1 MRREDLPIFELEYPL
16 IAELKERSRLII
28 QAPTGSGKSTQVP
41 QILLDH
47 GLLGAAQVVI
57 LQPRR
62 LATRLLAT
70 RVASERNSRLGEEV
84 GYQIRFENI
93 TSDRTRIRFV
103 TEGILLRQLIPDPQL
118 RSVSAILF
126 DEFHERHLYGDIT
139 LARALQLQ
147 ATSRPDLKLAVM
159 SATLDAGLLQ
169 KYLAPCAVLS
179 SSGRAFPVG
188 IEYLPKPVGGDNY
201 PIWDLAAD
209 ELEGIAPRTEGDVL
223 IFMPGKYEIGRTI
236 SAVRASRV
244 SDRFVV
250 LPLHGEL
257 PPSEQD
263 AALAHYEKRRAVVA
277 TNVAETSL
285 TIDGVQVVIDS
296 GLARIARF
304 DPRRGINT
312 LLVEK
317 ISRASAEQRAGR
329 AGRTAPGHC
338 LRLWTE
344 REHLDRASQE
354 LPEVKRLDLAEVVLT
369 LKASGV
375 EEIGIFPWLETPDSQ
390 ALARAEQLLADLGA
404 LGNARV
410 SRVGCGV
417 PPQRTFDSTKSA
429 TSISFPEVHDGGT
442 PSPAREARALPGIT
456 ALGRRMLAFPVHPR
470 YARMLLAAQQYRCV
484 PAVALIA
491 ALTQGR
497 NLLRRLEGK
506 QAREDREDVLGR
518 DAESDLFIL
527 MRAFRYAENS
537 RFDSQRCAR
546 LGINAGAAREAAQLT
561 EQFLAIARDE
571 GLDLETGEVK
581 AGSIERCVLAGFPDQ
596 VAVRL
601 DAGTLR
607 CALVHGRRG
616 VLARESAVHGAHL
629 LVASEVREIESSEK
643 ERQVLLTLATKIE
656 EDWLRELFPESF
668 REETRVEFDPAL
680 RRVVGHRATL
690 FHDLVLRSEE
700 FSPKTDPAAARIL
713 AAEVLAGS
721 CPLKHWDNAVE
732 QWIERV
738 NFVATEFPELGFP
751 RIDEAG
757 KLLLLEQIC
766 QGASSYKEIK
776 ERSVWPVV
784 KSWLSAAQQQTLDD
798 LAPERI
804 KLAKGRAAK
813 ITYGGAA
820 SPTIAAR
827 IQDLYDTPR
836 GLAVGRGRTALRI
849 QVLAPNHRP
858 IQITNDLETFWRE
871 GYPKIKRELQRKYP
885 KHEWR

>member
-1 MRREDLPIFELEYPL
+1 MQRRDLPIFELEHR
-16 IAELKERSRLII
+16 IVAELKERSRLII

-47 GLLGAAQVVI
+47 GLLGTGQVVI

-62 LATRLLAT
+62 LATRLLAA
-70 RVASERNSRLGEEV
+70 RVASERNIRLGDEV

-103 TEGILLRQLIPDPQL
+103 TEGILLRQLIQDPQL
-118 RSVSAILF
+118 RGVSAILF

-169 KYLAPCAVLS
+169 KYLEPCAVLS
-179 SSGRAFPVG
+179 SSGRAFPVA
-188 IEYLPKPVGGDNY
+188 IEYLPKPVGGDGY

-209 ELEGIAPRTEGDVL
+209 ELERTAPPTEGDVL

-236 SAVRASRV
+236 AAIRASRV

-263 AALAHYEKRRAVVA
+263 AALAHYQKRRAIVA

-285 TIDGVQVVIDS
+285 TIDGVQIVIDS

-304 DPRRGINT
+304 DARRGINT

-317 ISRASAEQRAGR
+317 ISRASADQRAGR

-344 REHLDRASQE
+344 REHLDRAQQE
-354 LPEVKRLDLAEVVLT
+354 LPEVKRLDLAEIVLT

-375 EEIGIFPWLETPDSQ
+375 EEIGSFRWLEPPDPQ
-390 ALARAEQLLADLGA
+390 ALARAEQLLVDLGA
-404 LGNARV
+404 LPDKVAQASSLCSAGSQAGS
-410 SRVGCGV
+410 SRY
-417 PPQRTFDSTKSA
+417 
-429 TSISFPEVHDGGT
+429 
-442 PSPAREARALPGIT
+442 IT

-470 YARMLLAAQQYRCV
+470 YARMLLAAQQHRCV

-491 ALTQGR
+491 AITQGR

-506 QAREDREDVLGR
+506 QAREDREDVLGS

-527 MRAFRYAENS
+527 MRAFRYAEKS
-537 RFDSQRCAR
+537 GFDSQRCAR

-571 GLDLETGEVK
+571 GLDLQTGEVK

-607 CALVHGRRG
+607 CSLVHGRRG
-616 VLARESAVHGAHL
+616 VLARESAVHGARL

-668 REETRVEFDPAL
+668 REETRVEFDSTL
-680 RRVVGHRATL
+680 RRVVGHRAVL
-690 FHDLVLRSEE
+690 FHDLLLRSEE
-700 FSPKTDPAAARIL
+700 FSPKSDPAAAQIL
-713 AAEVLAGS
+713 AREVLAGT

-738 NFVATEFPELGFP
+738 NFVATEFPELEFP

-776 ERSVWPVV
+776 ERPVWPVV

-804 KLAKGRAAK
+804 KLANGRAAK
-813 ITYGGAA
+813 IIYGGAA

-858 IQITNDLETFWRE
+858 IQITDDLETFWRE
-871 GYPKIKRELQRKYP
+871 GYPKIKKELQRKYP

>member
-1 MRREDLPIFELEYPL
+1 MRRQDLPIFELEHRI
-16 IAELKERSRLII
+16 IAELKAHSRLIV

-41 QILLDH
+41 QILFDH
-47 GLLGAAQVVI
+47 GLLGNGQVVI

-62 LATRLLAT
+62 LATRLLSA
-70 RVASERNSRLGEEV
+70 RVASERNGRLGDEV

-93 TSDRTRIRFV
+93 TSERTRIRFV
-103 TEGILLRQLIPDPQL
+103 TEGILLRQLIQDPQL
-118 RSVSAILF
+118 RGVSAILF

-147 ATSRPDLKLAVM
+147 ATSRPDLKLVVM

-169 KYLAPCAVLS
+169 KYLEPCAVLS
-179 SSGRAFPVG
+179 STGRAFPVT
-188 IEYLPKPVGGDNY
+188 IEYLPKPVGGDGY
-201 PIWDLAAD
+201 PAWDLAAD
-209 ELEGIAPRTEGDVL
+209 ELERLAPQTDGDVL
-223 IFMPGKYEIGRTI
+223 IFMPGKYEINRTI

-257 PPSEQD
+257 PPAEQD
-263 AALAHYEKRRAVVA
+263 AALAHYQKRRAIVA

-304 DPRRGINT
+304 DARRGINT

-317 ISRASAEQRAGR
+317 ISRASADQRAGR

-344 REHLDRASQE
+344 REHLDRPPQE

-375 EEIGIFPWLETPDSQ
+375 EEIGNFRWLEPPEPQ
-390 ALARAEQLLADLGA
+390 ALARAEQLLVDLGA
-404 LGNARV
+404 LGNARE
-410 SRVGCGV
+410 
-417 PPQRTFDSTKSA
+417 T
-429 TSISFPEVHDGGT
+429 
-442 PSPAREARALPGIT
+442 RALPSIT
-456 ALGRRMLAFPVHPR
+456 PLGHRMLAFPVHPR
-470 YARMLLAAQQYRCV
+470 YARMLLAAQQYHCV

-497 NLLRRLEGK
+497 NLLRRLDGK
-506 QAREDREDVLGR
+506 QARDDREDVLGS

-561 EQFLAIARDE
+561 EQFLVIARDE
-571 GLDLETGEVK
+571 RLDLQSGVVK

-616 VLARESAVHGAHL
+616 VLARESAVHDARL

-668 REETRVEFDPAL
+668 REETRVEFDSAL
-680 RRVVGHRATL
+680 RRVTGHRTTL

-700 FSPKTDPAAARIL
+700 FSPKGDPAAAQIL
-713 AAEVLAGS
+713 AREVLAGT

-738 NFVATEFPELGFP
+738 NFVAAEFPELEFP

-766 QGASSYKEIK
+766 QGATSYKEIK
-776 ERSVWPVV
+776 ERPVWSVV

-804 KLAKGRAAK
+804 KLANGRAAK
-813 ITYGGAA
+813 ITYGDAA
-820 SPTIAAR
+820 PPTIAAR

-858 IQITNDLETFWRE
+858 IQITNDLENFWRE
-871 GYPKIKRELQRKYP
+871 GYPKIKKELRRKYP

>member
-1 MRREDLPIFELEYPL
+1 MPRENLPIFDLEKSVV
-16 IAELKERSRLII
+16 AELRERSRLII

-47 GLLGAAQVVI
+47 GSLGAGQVVI

-62 LATRLLAT
+62 LATRLLAA
-70 RVASERNSRLGEEV
+70 RVASERKVRLGDEV
-84 GYQIRFENI
+84 GYQIRFENV
-93 TSDRTRIRFV
+93 TSARTRIRFV
-103 TEGILLRQLIPDPQL
+103 TEGILLRQLIQDPQL
-118 RSVSAILF
+118 REISAILF

-139 LARALQLQ
+139 LARAVQLQ

-159 SATLDAGLLQ
+159 SATLDTGLLQ
-169 KYLAPCAVLS
+169 KYLEPCAVLS
-179 SSGRAFPVG
+179 SSGRAFPVQ
-188 IEYLPKPVGGDNY
+188 IEYLPKPVGGDDY

-209 ELEGIAPRTEGDVL
+209 ELERIAPITEGDAL

-236 SAVRASRV
+236 SAIRASRV
-244 SDRFVV
+244 SDRFIV

-257 PPSEQD
+257 PPAEQD
-263 AALAHYEKRRAVVA
+263 AALAHYEKRRAIVS

-285 TIDGVQVVIDS
+285 TIDGVQLVIDS

-304 DPRRGINT
+304 DARRGINT

-317 ISRASAEQRAGR
+317 ISRASADQRAGR

-344 REHLDRASQE
+344 REHPARPAQE

-375 EEIGIFPWLETPDSQ
+375 EEIGRFRWLDPPDPQ
-390 ALARAEQLLADLGA
+390 ALARAEQLLGDLGA
-404 LGNARV
+404 LASG
-410 SRVGCGV
+410 
-417 PPQRTFDSTKSA
+417 
-429 TSISFPEVHDGGT
+429 
-442 PSPAREARALPGIT
+442 GIT
-456 ALGRRMLAFPVHPR
+456 MLGRRMLAFPVHPR
-470 YARMLLAAQQYRCV
+470 YARMLLAAQKYRCV

-491 ALTQGR
+491 AITQGR
-497 NLLRRLEGK
+497 NLLRRLESR
-506 QAREDREDVLGR
+506 QAREDREDVLGS
-518 DAESDLFIL
+518 DAESDLFVL
-527 MRAFRYAENS
+527 MRAYRYAEKS
-537 RFDSQRCAR
+537 GFDSQRCSR

-561 EQFLAIARDE
+561 EQFLAIARSE
-571 GLDLETGEVK
+571 GLDLQAGEIK
-581 AGSIERCVLAGFPDQ
+581 SGSIERCVLAGFPDQ

-601 DAGTLR
+601 DVGTLR

-616 VLARESAVHGAHL
+616 VLARESAVHGARL

-643 ERQVLLTLATKIE
+643 ERQVLLTLATRIE
-656 EDWLRELFPESF
+656 EEWLRELFPESF
-668 REETRVEFDPAL
+668 REETRVEFEAAL
-680 RRVVGHRATL
+680 RRVTGHRQTL

-700 FSPKTDPAAARIL
+700 FSPQADPAAAQIL
-713 AAEVLAGS
+713 AREVLAGN

-738 NFVATEFPELGFP
+738 NFVATEFPELEFP
-751 RIDEAG
+751 PIDEAA

-766 QGASSYKEIK
+766 HGAATYKEIK
-776 ERSVWPVV
+776 ERPVWPAV
-784 KSWLSAAQQQTLDD
+784 KSWLGAAQQQTLDE

-804 KLAKGRAAK
+804 KLSSGRAAK
-813 ITYGGAA
+813 ITYGAGAP
-820 SPTIAAR
+820 PTIAAR

-836 GLAVGRGRTALRI
+836 GLAVGRGRTPLRI

-858 IQITNDLETFWRE
+858 IQITSDLESFWRE
-871 GYPKIKRELQRKYP
+871 GYPQIKKELQRKYP

>member
-1 MRREDLPIFELEYPL
+1 MQRRDLPIFELEHR
-16 IAELKERSRLII
+16 IVAELKAQSRLIL

-47 GLLGAAQVVI
+47 GLLGAGQVVV

-62 LATRLLAT
+62 LATRLLAA
-70 RVASERNSRLGEEV
+70 RVASERNGRLGDEV

-93 TSDRTRIRFV
+93 TSNRTRIRFV
-103 TEGILLRQLIPDPQL
+103 TEGILLRQLIQDPQL
-118 RSVSAILF
+118 RGVSAILF

-147 ATSRPDLKLAVM
+147 STSRPDLKLAVM

-169 KYLAPCAVLS
+169 KYLEPCAVLS
-179 SSGRAFPVG
+179 SSGRAFPVA
-188 IEYLPKPVGGDNY
+188 IEYLPKPVGGDGY

-209 ELEGIAPRTEGDVL
+209 ELERIASRTEGDVL

-236 SAVRASRV
+236 SAIRASRV

-257 PPSEQD
+257 PPAEQD
-263 AALAHYEKRRAVVA
+263 AALAHYQKRRAIVS

-285 TIDGVQVVIDS
+285 TIDGVQTVIDS

-304 DPRRGINT
+304 DARRGINT

-317 ISRASAEQRAGR
+317 ISRASADQRAGR

-344 REHLDRASQE
+344 REHLDRAQQE

-375 EEIGIFPWLETPDSQ
+375 EDIGTFRWLEPPDPQ
-390 ALARAEQLLADLGA
+390 ALTRAEQLLVDLGA
-404 LGNARV
+404 LGSARV
-410 SRVGCGV
+410 APVGCGV
-417 PPQRTFDSTKSA
+417 SPQRTFDSAKSL
-429 TSISFPEVHDGGT
+429 PEVRDSRKLSE
-442 PSPAREARALPGIT
+442 SPAPEARALPSIT
-456 ALGRRMLAFPVHPR
+456 ELGRRMLAFPVHPR

-491 ALTQGR
+491 AITQGR
-497 NLLRRLEGK
+497 SLLRRLEGK
-506 QAREDREDVLGR
+506 QAREDREDVLGN

-537 RFDSQRCAR
+537 RFDSQRCAQ

-571 GLDLETGEVK
+571 GLDLQTGEVK

-616 VLARESAVHGAHL
+616 VLARESVVHGSRL

-656 EDWLRELFPESF
+656 EDWLREFFPESF
-668 REETRVEFDPAL
+668 RDETRVEFDAAL
-680 RRVVGHRATL
+680 RRVVGQRAVF
-690 FHDLVLRSEE
+690 FHDLLLRSEE
-700 FSPKTDPAAARIL
+700 FSAKSDPAAAQIL
-713 AAEVLAGS
+713 AREVLAGT
-721 CPLKHWDNAVE
+721 CPLKQWDNAVE

-738 NFVATEFPELGFP
+738 NFVATEFPEMEFP

-836 GLAVGRGRTALRI
+836 GLAVGRGRAALRI

-871 GYPKIKRELQRKYP
+871 GYPKIKKELQRKYP

>member
-1 MRREDLPIFELEYPL
+1 MRREDLPIFELEL
-16 IAELKERSRLII
+16 KLVAELKKNSRLII

-41 QILLDH
+41 QILLDQ
-47 GLLGAAQVVI
+47 GMLGGGQVVI

-62 LATRLLAT
+62 LATRLLSA
-70 RVASERNSRLGEEV
+70 RVASERNGRLGDEV

-93 TSDRTRIRFV
+93 TSNRTRIRFV
-103 TEGILLRQLIPDPQL
+103 TEGILLRQLIQDPQL
-118 RSVSAILF
+118 RGISAILF

-169 KYLAPCAVLS
+169 KYLEPCAVLS
-179 SSGRAFPVG
+179 SSGRAFPVT
-188 IEYLPKPVGGDNY
+188 IEYLPKPIGDDGY

-209 ELEGIAPRTEGDVL
+209 ELERIAPNTAGDVL
-223 IFMPGKYEIGRTI
+223 IFMPGKYEISRTI
-236 SAVRASRV
+236 SAIRASRV

-257 PPSEQD
+257 PTSEQD
-263 AALAHYEKRRAVVA
+263 AALAHYQKRRAIVS

-285 TIDGVQVVIDS
+285 TIDGVQAVIDS

-304 DPRRGINT
+304 DARRGINT

-317 ISRASAEQRAGR
+317 ISRASADQRTGR

-344 REHLDRASQE
+344 REHLDRTPQE

-375 EEIGIFPWLETPDSQ
+375 EEIGCFRWLEPPDPQ
-390 ALARAEQLLADLGA
+390 ALTRAEQLLVDLGA
-404 LGNARV
+404 LGA
-410 SRVGCGV
+410 SEKGGV
-417 PPQRTFDSTKSA
+417 
-429 TSISFPEVHDGGT
+429 
-442 PSPAREARALPGIT
+442 T

-470 YARMLLAAQQYRCV
+470 YARMLLAAQEHRCV

-506 QAREDREDVLGR
+506 QARDDRDDVLGS

-527 MRAFRYAENS
+527 MRAFRYAESS

-561 EQFLAIARDE
+561 DQFLAIARDE
-571 GLDLETGEVK
+571 GLDLQSGEVK

-596 VAVRL
+596 VAARL
-601 DAGTLR
+601 DVGTLR

-616 VLARESAVHGAHL
+616 VLARESAVHGARL

-656 EDWLRELFPESF
+656 ADWLRELFPESL
-668 REETRVEFDPAL
+668 RDETRIEFDSTL
-680 RRVVGHRATL
+680 RRVSGHRTTF
-690 FHDLVLRSEE
+690 FHDLVLRTDE
-700 FSPKTDPAAARIL
+700 FSPKADPAAAQIL
-713 AAEVLAGS
+713 AREVLAGS
-721 CPLKHWDNAVE
+721 CPLKHWDNTVE
-732 QWIERV
+732 QWIQRV
-738 NFVATEFPELGFP
+738 NFVAAEFPELEFP

-766 QGASSYKEIK
+766 QGATSYKEIK
-776 ERSVWPVV
+776 ERPAWPVV
-784 KSWLSAAQQQTLDD
+784 KSWLSALQQQTLDD

-804 KLAKGRAAK
+804 KLTNGRAAK
-813 ITYGGAA
+813 ITYGEAA
-820 SPTIAAR
+820 PPTIASR

-836 GLAVGRGRTALRI
+836 GLTVGRGRTALRI

-871 GYPKIKRELQRKYP
+871 GYPKIKKELQRKYP
-885 KHEWR
+885 KHIWR

>member
-1 MRREDLPIFELEYPL
+1 MSRDLPIYELEHRIL
-16 IAELKERSRLII
+16 NELKAHSRLII

-47 GLLGAAQVVI
+47 GLLGDGQVVI

-62 LATRLLAT
+62 LATRLLST
-70 RVASERNSRLGEEV
+70 RVASERNVRLGDEV
-84 GYQIRFENI
+84 GYQIRFENV
-93 TSDRTRIRFV
+93 TSHRTRIRFV
-103 TEGILLRQLIPDPQL
+103 TEGILLRQLIQDPQL
-118 RSVSAILF
+118 RGVSAILF

-169 KYLAPCAVLS
+169 KYLDPCAILS
-179 SSGRAFPVG
+179 STGRAFPVE
-188 IEYLPKPVGGDNY
+188 IEYLPKPVGGDDY
-201 PIWDLAAD
+201 PVWDLAAD
-209 ELEGIAPRTEGDVL
+209 ELERIAPHTEGDAL

-236 SAVRASRV
+236 SAIRASRV

-257 PPSEQD
+257 PPAEQD
-263 AALAHYEKRRAVVA
+263 AALAHYQKRRAIVA

-304 DPRRGINT
+304 DARRGINT

-317 ISRASAEQRAGR
+317 ISRASADQRAGR

-344 REHLDRASQE
+344 REHLDRAAQE

-375 EEIGIFPWLETPDSQ
+375 EEIGSFRWLEPPEPQ
-390 ALARAEQLLADLGA
+390 ALARAEQLLVDLGA
-404 LGNARV
+404 IERG
-410 SRVGCGV
+410 
-417 PPQRTFDSTKSA
+417 
-429 TSISFPEVHDGGT
+429 
-442 PSPAREARALPGIT
+442 GIT
-456 ALGRRMLAFPVHPR
+456 PLGRRMLAFPVHPR

-497 NLLRRLEGK
+497 NLLRRLDGK
-506 QAREDREDVLGR
+506 QAREDREDVLGS

-527 MRAFRYAENS
+527 MRAFRYAEKS
-537 RFDSQRCAR
+537 GFDSQRCSR
-546 LGINAGAAREAAQLT
+546 LGINAGAAREAAQLI

-571 GLDLETGEVK
+571 GLEIKTSETK
-581 AGSIERCVLAGFPDQ
+581 PGSIERCVLAGFPDQ

-616 VLARESAVHGAHL
+616 VLARESTVHGARL

-656 EDWLRELFPESF
+656 EEWLRELFPESF
-668 REETRVEFDPAL
+668 REERRVEFDPAL

-700 FSPKTDPAAARIL
+700 FSPKGDPAAAQIL
-713 AAEVLAGS
+713 AREVLAGS

-738 NFVATEFPELGFP
+738 NFVAADFPELEFP
-751 RIDEAG
+751 RIDEAA

-766 QGASSYKEIK
+766 QGAASYKEIK
-776 ERSVWPVV
+776 ERQIWPVL
-784 KSWLSAAQQQTLDD
+784 KSWLSAVQQQTLDS

-804 KLAKGRAAK
+804 KLAGSRAAK
-813 ITYGGAA
+813 ITYGAGGP
-820 SPTIAAR
+820 PTIAAR

-836 GLAVGRGRTALRI
+836 GLAVGRGRIALRI

-871 GYPKIKRELQRKYP
+871 GYPKIKKELQRKYP

>member
-1 MRREDLPIFELEYPL
+1 MRREDLPIFELEHR
-16 IAELKERSRLII
+16 IVAELKANSRLIL

-41 QILLDH
+41 QILLNH
-47 GLLGAAQVVI
+47 GMLAAGQVVI

-62 LATRLLAT
+62 LATRLLAA
-70 RVASERNSRLGEEV
+70 RVASERNGRLGDEV

-93 TSDRTRIRFV
+93 TSNRTRVRFV
-103 TEGILLRQLIPDPQL
+103 TEGILLRQLIQDPQL
-118 RSVSAILF
+118 RGVSAILF

-169 KYLAPCAVLS
+169 TYLEPCAVLS
-179 SSGRAFPVG
+179 SSGRAFPVA
-188 IEYLPKPVGGDNY
+188 IEYLPKPVGGDGY

-209 ELEGIAPRTEGDVL
+209 ELERIAPRTEGDVL
-223 IFMPGKYEIGRTI
+223 LFMPGKYEIGRTI
-236 SAVRASRV
+236 AAIRASRV

-257 PPSEQD
+257 PPAEQD
-263 AALAHYEKRRAVVA
+263 AALAHYQKRRAIVA

-304 DPRRGINT
+304 DARRGINT

-317 ISRASAEQRAGR
+317 ISRASADQRAGR

-344 REHLDRASQE
+344 REHLDRTQQE

-375 EEIGIFPWLETPDSQ
+375 EEIGSFRWLEPPDPT
-390 ALARAEQLLADLGA
+390 ALARAEQLLVDLGA
-404 LGNARV
+404 LR
-410 SRVGCGV
+410 
-417 PPQRTFDSTKSA
+417 P
-429 TSISFPEVHDGGT
+429 DGGASSVT
-442 PSPAREARALPGIT
+442 P
-456 ALGRRMLAFPVHPR
+456 LGRRMLAFPVHPR

-491 ALTQGR
+491 AITQGR

-506 QAREDREDVLGR
+506 QARDDREDVLGS

-527 MRAFRYAENS
+527 MRAFRYAEKS
-537 RFDSQRCAR
+537 GFDSQRCAR

-571 GLDLETGEVK
+571 GLDLQTGEVK

-616 VLARESAVHGAHL
+616 VLARESAVHGARL

-668 REETRVEFDPAL
+668 REETRVEFDSTL
-680 RRVVGHRATL
+680 RRVVGQRAVL
-690 FHDLVLRSEE
+690 FHDLLLRSEE
-700 FSPKTDPAAARIL
+700 FSPKSDPAAAQIL
-713 AAEVLAGS
+713 AREVLAGT

-738 NFVATEFPELGFP
+738 NFVANEFPELEFP

-776 ERSVWPVV
+776 ERQVWPVV

-813 ITYGGAA
+813 IIYGGSAA
-820 SPTIAAR
+820 PTIAAR

-858 IQITNDLETFWRE
+858 IQITDDLENFWRE
-871 GYPKIKRELQRKYP
+871 GYPKIKKELQRKYP

>member
-1 MRREDLPIFELEYPL
+1 MSRDLPIYELEQRI
-16 IAELKERSRLII
+16 IAELKAHSRLIL

-47 GLLGAAQVVI
+47 GLLDAGQVVI

-62 LATRLLAT
+62 LATRLLAA
-70 RVASERNSRLGEEV
+70 RVAAERNSRLGDEV
-84 GYQIRFENI
+84 GYQIRFENV
-93 TSDRTRIRFV
+93 TSKRTRIRFV
-103 TEGILLRQLIPDPQL
+103 TEGILLRQLIQDPQL
-118 RSVSAILF
+118 RGVSAILF

-147 ATSRPDLKLAVM
+147 ATARPDLKLAVM
-159 SATLDAGLLQ
+159 SATLDAGLLE
-169 KYLAPCAVLS
+169 KYLAPCAVLR
-179 SSGRAFPVG
+179 SSGRTFPVD
-188 IEYLPKPVGGDNY
+188 IEYLQKPVGGDGY

-209 ELEGIAPRTEGDVL
+209 ELERIGPQTEGDVL
-223 IFMPGKYEIGRTI
+223 IFMSGKYEINRTI
-236 SAVRASRV
+236 SAIRASRV

-257 PPSEQD
+257 PPAEQD
-263 AALAHYEKRRAVVA
+263 AALAHYQKRRAIVA

-285 TIDGVQVVIDS
+285 TIDGVRVVIDG
-296 GLARIARF
+296 GLARVARF

-344 REHLDRASQE
+344 REHLDRAQQE

-369 LKASGV
+369 LKASG
-375 EEIGIFPWLETPDSQ
+375 IDDIASFRWLEPPDPR
-390 ALARAEQLLADLGA
+390 ALERAEQLLVDLGA
-404 LGNARV
+404 LSSQG
-410 SRVGCGV
+410 S
-417 PPQRTFDSTKSA
+417 
-429 TSISFPEVHDGGT
+429 
-442 PSPAREARALPGIT
+442 GIT
-456 ALGRRMLAFPVHPR
+456 ELGRRMLAFPVHPR

-484 PAVALIA
+484 SAVALIA

-497 NLLRRLEGK
+497 NLLRRPDGK
-506 QAREDREDVLGR
+506 QGRDDREDVLGSNA
-518 DAESDLFIL
+518 DSDLFIL

-537 RFDSQRCAR
+537 RFDPQRCAR
-546 LGINAGAAREAAQLT
+546 LGINAGAARESAQLT

-571 GLDLETGEVK
+571 GLDLDTGEVK

-616 VLARESAVHGAHL
+616 VLARESAVHSARL
-629 LVASEVREIESSEK
+629 LVASEVREIESSDK
-643 ERQVLLTLATKIE
+643 ERQVLLTLATRIE

-668 REETRVEFDPAL
+668 REETRVEFDAAL
-680 RRVVGHRATL
+680 RRVVGQRAVL
-690 FHDLVLRSEE
+690 FHDLLLRSEE
-700 FSPKTDPAAARIL
+700 FSPKSDPAAPQIL
-713 AAEVLAGS
+713 AREVLAGT
-721 CPLKHWDNAVE
+721 CPLKHWDNTVQ
-732 QWIERV
+732 QWVERV
-738 NFVATEFPELGFP
+738 NFVAAAFPELEFP

-766 QGASSYKEIK
+766 QGATSYKEIK
-776 ERSVWPVV
+776 ERQVWPVV
-784 KSWLSAAQQQTLDD
+784 KSWLSGTQQQTLDD

-804 KLAKGRAAK
+804 KLASGRAAK
-813 ITYGGAA
+813 IIYGDAA
-820 SPTIAAR
+820 PPTIAAR

-836 GLAVGRGRTALRI
+836 GLAVGRGRTSLRI

-858 IQITNDLETFWRE
+858 IQITDDLETFWRD
-871 GYPKIKRELQRKYP
+871 GYPRIKKEMQRKYP
-885 KHEWR
+885 KHAWR

>member
-1 MRREDLPIFELEYPL
+1 MPREQLPIFELEQSL
-16 IAELKERSRLII
+16 VAELKAQSRLII

-47 GLLGAAQVVI
+47 GLLGDGQVVI

-62 LATRLLAT
+62 LATRLLAA
-70 RVASERNSRLGEEV
+70 RVASERNCRLGEEV
-84 GYQIRFENI
+84 GYQIRFENV
-93 TSDRTRIRFV
+93 TSGRTRIRFV
-103 TEGILLRQLIPDPQL
+103 TEGILLRQLIQDPEL
-118 RSVSAILF
+118 RSISAILF

-159 SATLDAGLLQ
+159 SATLDAGLLE
-169 KYLAPCAVLS
+169 KYLAPCAVLR
-179 SSGRAFPVG
+179 SSGRAFSVET
-188 IEYLPKPVGGDNY
+188 EYLPKPVGDDGY
-201 PIWDLAAD
+201 PVWDLAAD
-209 ELEGIAPRTEGDVL
+209 ELERIAPRTEGDVL
-223 IFMPGKYEIGRTI
+223 VFMPGKYEIGRTI
-236 SAVRASRV
+236 AAIRASRV

-257 PPSEQD
+257 PPAEQD
-263 AALAHYEKRRAVVA
+263 AALAHYQKRRAIVA

-285 TIDGVQVVIDS
+285 TIDGVRVVIDS

-317 ISRASAEQRAGR
+317 ISRASAEQRTGR

-344 REHLDRASQE
+344 REHLDRAAQE

-375 EEIGIFPWLETPDSQ
+375 EEIGSFRWLEPPDPR
-390 ALARAEQLLADLGA
+390 ALARAEQLLVDLGA
-404 LGNARV
+404 L
-410 SRVGCGV
+410 RVGDDV
-417 PPQRTFDSTKSA
+417 SS
-429 TSISFPEVHDGGT
+429 VT
-442 PSPAREARALPGIT
+442 P
-456 ALGRRMLAFPVHPR
+456 LGRRMLAFPVHPR
-470 YARMLLAAQQYRCV
+470 YARMLLAAQEYRCV

-497 NLLRRLEGK
+497 NLMRRLEGK
-506 QAREDREDVLGR
+506 QAREDRDDVLGS

-527 MRAFRYAENS
+527 MRAFRYAESS
-537 RFDSQRCAR
+537 RFDAQRCAR

-561 EQFLAIARDE
+561 EQFLAIAREE
-571 GLDLETGEVK
+571 GLDLATGEVK

-596 VAVRL
+596 VAARL

-616 VLARESAVHGAHL
+616 VLARESAVHAARL

-668 REETRVEFDPAL
+668 QEETRVEFDSAS
-680 RRVVGHRATL
+680 RRVAGHRTTL
-690 FHDLVLRSEE
+690 FHDLVLQSEE
-700 FSPKTDPAAARIL
+700 FSPKTDPAAAQIL
-713 AAEVLAGS
+713 AREVLAGS

-738 NFVATEFPELGFP
+738 NFVAREFPKWEFP
-751 RIDEAG
+751 PVDEAG

-766 QGASSYKEIK
+766 QGATTYKEIK
-776 ERSVWPVV
+776 ERTVWPVV
-784 KSWLSAAQQQTLDD
+784 KSWLSAAQQQTLDE

-804 KLAKGRAAK
+804 KLVNGRAAK
-813 ITYGGAA
+813 IIYDAA
-820 SPTIAAR
+820 AAPTIAAR

-871 GYPKIKRELQRKYP
+871 GYPKIKKELQRKYP